1 MGSGSQVKNGKAFEY
16 AIAVAYADY
25 LQTIGMTVNTVSDK
39 HYLAAQTYFS
49 GFSEDCQTRFLL
61 AAKSTIKTISL
72 LEPGLTVPGKDNSF
86 NVRINGDFSGEEGD
100 VRDIVISR
108 PEFNWELGFSA
119 KNNNDAMKHSRLS
132 QVLDFGK
139 SWVGV
144 SCSNEYWDEIR
155 PIFGYLKECKNRKLQ
170 WSDLTDKEENVYIP
184 LLNAFRRE
192 LLNIYSCNDDIPQRL
207 IRYLIGTSPFYKI
220 IKDDSHNLAVVKA
233 FNIEGKLNKTINGRK
248 PEYKTPKINLP
259 TQIIKLDFKQG
270 SNNTLDMVMDG
281 GWEVSFRIHNAS
293 SSVEPS
299 LKFDIQLL
307 GNPPVLF
314 SQYLF
319 QFEYPV

>member
-1 MGSGSQVKNGKAFEY
+1 MVSGGQVKNGKAFEY

-25 LQTIGMTVNTVSDK
+25 LQTIGMTVRTVMDK
-39 HYLAAQTYFS
+39 PFIAAQTYFS
-49 GFSEDCQTRFLL
+49 GFSEDRQTQFLL

-72 LEPGLTVPGKDNSF
+72 LEPGLTAPGKNNIFSI
-86 NVRINGDFSGEEGD
+86 RINGDSSGEEGD

-108 PEFNWELGFSA
+108 SDLNWELGFSA

-132 QVLDFGK
+132 QVLDFGER
-139 SWVGV
+139 WVGIK
-144 SCSNEYWDEIR
+144 CSNDYWEEIR
-155 PIFGYLKECKNRKLQ
+155 PIFDYLKECKSKKLL
-170 WSDLTDKEENVYIP
+170 WNDLTDKEEMVYIP

-192 LLNIYSCNDDIPQRL
+192 LMKIYSENKNIPQHL

-220 IKDDSHNLAVVKA
+220 IKDDTHNLAVVKA
-233 FNIEGKLNKTINGRK
+233 FNIEGELNKTVGGRK
-248 PEYKTPKINLP
+248 AEYKTPKICLP
-259 TQIIKLDFKQG
+259 TQIIKFDFKG
-270 SNNTLDMVMDG
+270 NSKNTLDMVMDG